1 MCEGSQSATMRGGK
15 ATRVQYSS
23 LRVQSSY
30 TARPEMQLHASIH
43 QSLGWLSA
51 DAKYLLQSA
60 VIQLCATMQH
70 QIAYSSPMRNGSAEQ
85 YSILVVQ
92 LHVEDLHGH
101 TCGSPYRRLQT
112 PDAMYQL
119 SQLSVSCSDSRRC
132 HVAHFGTTLMTAVL
146 VNAMHDCNV
155 QRLWHQ

>member
-51 DAKYLLQSA
+51 DAKYIFS
-60 VIQLCATMQH
+60 IQLCAIMQH
-70 QIAYSSPMRNGSAEQ
+70 QIAYSSPVRNGSEQ

-92 LHVEDLHGH
+92 LHVEDLHRH

-132 HVAHFGTTLMTAVL
+132 HVAHFGTTSMTAVL

-155 QRLWHQ
+155 QRPWQQ

>member
-51 DAKYLLQSA
+51 DAKCLLYSV
-60 VIQLCATMQH
+60 VIQLCAIMQH
-70 QIAYSSPMRNGSAEQ
+70 QIAHSSPMRNGSEQ

-92 LHVEDLHGH
+92 LHIEDLHRH

-112 PDAMYQL
+112 PDTVYQL

-132 HVAHFGTTLMTAVL
+132 HVAHLGTTSMTAVL

-155 QRLWHQ
+155 QRPWHQ